1 MSYSQYTESIGSY
14 ANNIAPHR
22 VGLVQLSTK
31 KLGLMY
37 MSVHFWTGS
46 VVILYLIYFSVY
58 FWTRSVVILWA
69 ICVIAGHISHF
80 LALMLHV
87 SKITRPE
94 KNKFVIRLKNLVC
107 QRYAAA
113 SVKSMIWQIINN
125 FVVDVHFKVQPA
137 LDMVGTKH

>member
-14 ANNIAPHR
+14 ANNIGPHR

-58 FWTRSVVILWA
+58 FGPDLW
-69 ICVIAGHISHF
+69 
-80 LALMLHV
+80 
-87 SKITRPE
+87 
-94 KNKFVIRLKNLVC
+94 
-107 QRYAAA
+107 
-113 SVKSMIWQIINN
+113 
-125 FVVDVHFKVQPA
+125 
-137 LDMVGTKH
+137 